1 MMRKIFVLMTIILL
15 VCFTSVLAADNTAAP
30 VTDAKKTPIVKPI
43 LKLKVDVITVNNA
56 EYIAESNIKN
66 AANVIFTAQLGNA
79 GFSNDVANAKPVV
92 IDFYTGN
99 PLLDVYPNQYLGSAK
114 MNKNGIAQLKVYQK
128 PGEYAG
134 GAIWAKTP
142 WGKIFSNI
150 VMYKVPPIP
159 VKPELKLEVFV
170 KETLPLQNN
179 TTDVR
184 PKNNVTYKATLI
196 NNTTSAAAS
205 PIDTNAMIQSRRV
218 YFYTGSEN
226 SKFPNKYIG
235 SAELDRS
242 GIAKISIYQAPGK
255 YAGGAVYVITNTG
268 EKIRSNVVFYEVKA
282 LQENA
287 VTPDPN
293 IKQPVSDEKPV
304 QTNISSNVKLSAP
317 IKTKATTGVRAN
329 VKTGANVKAKAN
341 VDSKLTVRPA
351 PQVKSTVS
359 NKSAINLK

>member
-1 MMRKIFVLMTIILL
+1 MILL
-15 VCFTSVLAADNTAAP
+15 IQKILGGYNDEKNICIDDDYSPCLFHIRIAADNTAAP
-30 VTDAKKTPIVKPI
+30 VTDAKTTPIVKPI

-159 VKPELKLEVFV
+159 VKPESSNWRFCKRNF
-170 KETLPLQNN
+170 
-179 TTDVR
+179 
-184 PKNNVTYKATLI
+184 A
-196 NNTTSAAAS
+196 
-205 PIDTNAMIQSRRV
+205 
-218 YFYTGSEN
+218 
-226 SKFPNKYIG
+226 
-235 SAELDRS
+235 SAE
-242 GIAKISIYQAPGK
+242 
-255 YAGGAVYVITNTG
+255 
-268 EKIRSNVVFYEVKA
+268 
-282 LQENA
+282 
-287 VTPDPN
+287 
-293 IKQPVSDEKPV
+293 
-304 QTNISSNVKLSAP
+304 
-317 IKTKATTGVRAN
+317 
-329 VKTGANVKAKAN
+329 
-341 VDSKLTVRPA
+341 
-351 PQVKSTVS
+351 
-359 NKSAINLK
+359 